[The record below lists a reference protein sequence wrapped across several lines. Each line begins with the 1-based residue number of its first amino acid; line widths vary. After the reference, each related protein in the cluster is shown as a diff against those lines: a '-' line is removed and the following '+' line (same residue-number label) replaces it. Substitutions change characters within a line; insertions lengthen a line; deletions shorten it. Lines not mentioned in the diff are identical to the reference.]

1 MESESGME
9 TEGGS
14 SKGAEYLREEFNA
27 LEIEL
32 GKCRERASG
41 KDEET
46 VRDLTRRYQALR
58 RNRELLNG
66 PRFSVHWKE
75 MHARRVSREVLQMLS
90 ELKKLKDSEKLARK
104 KERRKLMKQKKLL
117 HKMRIE
123 RDSSE
128 EVARDPGEHQSL
140 MEEIISAERE
150 RKGLLGSLTPT
161 FSIWK
166 QVDSQTTWTLGPSTA
181 TASDENQLAEY
192 FSLMLQDVEDLGHRM
207 LSMLYFLN
215 KSNATICSYKATEL
229 CSTTT
234 RLNMEISKGFTLHE
248 PEQEHGPE
256 TEPGQINLSALFS
269 KYCRFPNNYDHTLA
283 QLDMEEEKKIKCEDI
298 KVTKTKEEEDKEN
311 DPSTIEYFKKSLE
324 LDQYFF
330 AQDRKYWEN
339 GWASKI
345 GRCGGF
351 ANTTHT
357 KPLCS
362 LHTTHLAASHSLL
375 PSLGTT
381 LQIYSIKIKN
391 LKGLNWPLK
400 VYGKVAA
407 RDTVDRN
414 RNILFSRP
422 KFDYQ
427 ELNGENDSLCLIGP
441 SRAIVSFDHVDFEV
455 ELKVID
461 EAESQR
467 LIICT
472 GRYGGTDDFYTSSA
486 SVTYGGDGPT
496 FLLSNHRC
504 TTELTLEQLHK
515 SHQATIVGIRV
526 TKGDWPFKHGC
537 RVICFWAP
545 SAVDVIDTTCRSI
558 VLLDDRDKEIHSGSG
573 KYLHLSRRVVSV
585 KSYGILRVTIEA
597 YGGPGQCI
605 AQKGH
610 VDFPVKQCQ
619 TTAFDC
625 VLGDTALEVV
635 VAWSL
640 LIKDKMDL
648 QVQAGQFNGEKV

>member
-1 MESESGME
+1 MESESGKG

-14 SKGAEYLREEFNA
+14 SKKAEYLSEEFNA

-32 GKCRERASG
+32 GKFRERASG

-46 VRDLTRRYQALR
+46 VRDLTRRYQTLR
-58 RNRELLNG
+58 GSRELLND
-66 PRFSVHWKE
+66 PRHTVQW
-75 MHARRVSREVLQMLS
+75 MDVHARRVSREVFQMLS
-90 ELKKLKDSEKLARK
+90 ELKKLKKKNTRIEDTEKLARK
-104 KERRKLMKQKKLL
+104 KERQKLKKHKKLL
-117 HKMRIE
+117 QKMGIE

-140 MEEIISAERE
+140 MEEVISAERE
-150 RKGLLGSLTPT
+150 RRDLLGSLTPT

-192 FSLMLQDVEDLGHRM
+192 FSLVLQDVEDVGHRM

-215 KSNATICSYKATEL
+215 KSNATICSYKATQL

-234 RLNMEISKGFTLHE
+234 RLNMEISKGFSLNHE
-248 PEQEHGPE
+248 PEQEQGPE
-256 TEPGQINLSALFS
+256 TEPGHINLSTLFS

-283 QLDMEEEKKIKCEDI
+283 MGEEKKIKCEDF
-298 KVTKTKEEEDKEN
+298 KVKKTKEEEDKEK

-330 AQDRKYWEN
+330 AEDRTYWEN

-351 ANTTHT
+351 ANTTILS
-357 KPLCS
+357 PMQF
-362 LHTTHLAASHSLL
+362 THYTPGSIPSPAAVT
-375 PSLGTT
+375 GTT

-427 ELNGENDSLCLIGP
+427 KLNGEDDSLCLIGP
-441 SRAIVSFDHVDFEV
+441 SRAIVSFYHVDFEV

-472 GRYGGTDDFYTSSA
+472 GRYGGTDDSYTSSA

-496 FLLSNHRC
+496 FLLSNHHC

-545 SAVDVIDTTCRSI
+545 SSAVDVIDTTCRSI

-625 VLGDTALEVV
+625 VLGDTTLEVV

-648 QVQAGQFNGEKV
+648 QVLLS